1 MPLHKIEQYNQ
12 GGWGIWHIEETEEE
26 LAFDAFEQSPAELV
40 SITKR
45 LEWLAARVLIRQLI
59 EQNNFTYNGLVKDQ
73 FGKPFLRDLPLQIS
87 LTHSFPYVAAQ
98 WHTSLPVGIDLEQ
111 PKGKLLNVG
120 PRVLS
125 PEEWNDANSDLT
137 KLCIYWCAKEALY
150 KNYGQRG
157 LHFAQQL
164 LVEPFETKLA
174 GFLKGSI
181 HVNDQKQDVTLEYR
195 VENDFVVV
203 LTKHS

>member
-26 LAFDAFEQSPAELV
+26 LAFDALEQAPVELV
-40 SITKR
+40 SVTKR
-45 LEWLAARVLIRQLI
+45 LEWLAARVLIKLLI
-59 EQNNFTYNGLVKDQ
+59 EQNKFEYAGLIKDE
-73 FGKPFLRDLPLQIS
+73 FGKPFLRDLPFQIS

-98 WHTSLPVGIDLEQ
+98 WHSLLPVGIDLEQ
-111 PKGKLLNVG
+111 PKGKLLKVG

-125 PEEWNDANSDLT
+125 PEEWKDANSDLT

-150 KNYGQRG
+150 KIYGRRG
-157 LHFAQQL
+157 LHFAQHL
-164 LVEPFETKLA
+164 LVEPFDMKLA
-174 GFLKGSI
+174 GFLKSSI
-181 HVNDQKQDVTLEYR
+181 HANDQKQNVTLAYHI
-195 VENDFVVV
+195 ENDFVVV

>member
-1 MPLHKIEQYNQ
+1 MPLHKIEQYDQ

-26 LAFDAFEQSPAELV
+26 LAFDALEQAPVELV
-40 SITKR
+40 SVTKR
-45 LEWLAARVLIRQLI
+45 LEWLAARVLIKLLI
-59 EQNNFTYNGLVKDQ
+59 EQNKFEYAGLIKDE
-73 FGKPFLRDLPLQIS
+73 FGKPFLRDLPFQIS

-98 WHTSLPVGIDLEQ
+98 WHSSLPVGIDLEQ
-111 PKGKLLNVG
+111 PKGKLLKVG

-150 KNYGQRG
+150 KIYGRRG
-157 LHFAQQL
+157 LHFAQHL
-164 LVEPFETKLA
+164 LLEPFDMKLA
-174 GFLKGSI
+174 GFLNGSI
-181 HVNDQKQDVTLEYR
+181 HANDQKQNVTLAYR
-195 VENDFVVV
+195 IENDFVVV